1 MTRLTEASQTTPSEM
16 TVCLLASGSRG
27 NAIYV
32 SDGTTRILVDAGL
45 SGKAIERRM
54 ELREI
59 VPSSIDAIVVSHEHS
74 DHIQGVGVLSRRFQL
89 PVYISQTTHKQAA
102 AKLGRLHE
110 TVTFTCGESF
120 AVNGLKL
127 HPFPTSHDAVDP
139 AGFTIEAN
147 GYKVGIATDLGVVTH
162 MVRNHLK
169 ECAVLVLE
177 ANHDPA
183 MLMDGPYPW
192 PLKQRIK
199 GRTGHLANEDTCQL
213 IEDLA
218 HDNLKHVIL
227 AHLSETNNSL
237 EKAVEKIRIITDRL
251 GVQLTV
257 ATQDQCSC
265 LIQLKS

>member
-1 MTRLTEASQTTPSEM
+1 MPILTEPSQSTHSEM
-16 TVCLLASGSRG
+16 TLCLLASGSRG

-54 ELREI
+54 ELRQI

-89 PVYISQTTHKQAA
+89 PVYISQITHTQAA
-102 AKLGRLHE
+102 AKLGHLHE
-110 TVTFTCGESF
+110 MVTFTCGESF
-120 AVNGLKL
+120 RVNGLKL

-162 MVRNHLK
+162 MVRSHLA

-218 HDNLKHVIL
+218 HDNLQHVIL
-227 AHLSETNNSL
+227 AHLSETNNSR
-237 EKAVEKIRIITDRL
+237 EKAVEKIRQVTDRL
-251 GVQLTV
+251 GVKLTV
-257 ATQDQCSC
+257 ATQDQCSP

>member
-1 MTRLTEASQTTPSEM
+1 MEPPETPHPEM
-16 TVCLLASGSRG
+16 TLCLLASGSRG
-27 NAIYV
+27 NAIFI

-54 ELREI
+54 EMREI
-59 VPSSIDAIVVSHEHS
+59 VPSSIDAIVVSHEHA

-89 PVYISQTTHKQAA
+89 PVYISQTTHAEAA
-102 AKLGRLHE
+102 TKLGRLHE
-110 TVTFTCGESF
+110 TVMFTCGESF
-120 AVNGLKL
+120 QVNGLKL
-127 HPFPTSHDAVDP
+127 YPFPISHDAVDP

-177 ANHDPA
+177 ANHDSA

-199 GRTGHLANEDTCQL
+199 GRTGHLSNEDTCSL
-213 IEDLA
+213 IEELA
-218 HDNLKHVIL
+218 HDKLQHIVL
-227 AHLSETNNSL
+227 AHLSETNNSH
-237 EKAVEKIRIITDRL
+237 EKAIEQIQKATDRL
-251 GVQLTV
+251 GIQLTV
-257 ATQDQCSC
+257 ATQDRCSP
-265 LIQLKS
+265 LIKLKNTAQ